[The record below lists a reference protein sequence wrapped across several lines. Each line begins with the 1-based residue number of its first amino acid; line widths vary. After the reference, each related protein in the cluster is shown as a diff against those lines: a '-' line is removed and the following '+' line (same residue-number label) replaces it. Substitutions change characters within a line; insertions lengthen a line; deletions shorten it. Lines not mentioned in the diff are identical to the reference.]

1 MTDAPHRVRRWLL
14 LVALTAAGTAGLDA
28 LDVPSPAL
36 FAGLLAAIGL
46 ALAGHAPARV
56 PRPAS
61 AAAQAVIGVVIG
73 VLAQVQTLVALA
85 ADWLP
90 VLLVSAATLVLSM
103 VAGLLLGRRRGV
115 SRLTGMLALTAGGAS
130 GLVAVSRELGGDDR
144 VVAVVQYLRVVLVTV
159 SMPLVAAVVYGASG
173 DAGSV
178 GGGSGGTATAAG
190 AATAAPLQEGHLHA
204 TWLQEGGFPAT
215 AAAVPAGPVWGWL
228 AGLLLTAVCAA
239 IGLPLARLLRVP
251 AGGLLGPM
259 TVALVLTL
267 AGATGAAQPPG
278 LLVELAFAV
287 IGWQA
292 GVRFTRES
300 LRVVAGLLPAATA
313 LIAAVVVGCAALGAV
328 LARLTGVTPLE
339 AYLATTPGGIYAV
352 VATAVSSGVD
362 VAFVV
367 AVQVLRVVMMLLV
380 APPVARLMA
389 RRRA

>member
-1 MTDAPHRVRRWLL
+1 M
-14 LVALTAAGTAGLDA
+14 
-28 LDVPSPAL
+28 
-36 FAGLLAAIGL
+36 
-46 ALAGHAPARV
+46 
-56 PRPAS
+56 
-61 AAAQAVIGVVIG
+61 
-73 VLAQVQTLVALA
+73 
-85 ADWLP
+85 
-90 VLLVSAATLVLSM
+90 
-103 VAGLLLGRRRGV
+103 
-115 SRLTGMLALTAGGAS
+115 ALTAGGAS
-130 GLVAVSRELGGDDR
+130 GLVAVSRDLGGDDR
-144 VVAVVQYLRVVLVTV
+144 AVAVVQYLRVVLVTV
-159 SMPLVAAVVYGASG
+159 SMPIVAAVVYDAPG
-173 DAGSV
+173 DAGPA
-178 GGGSGGTATAAG
+178 GAGSGGTAAAAR
-190 AATAAPLQEGHLHA
+190 AAASLQESHVHA
-204 TWLQEGGFPAT
+204 TWLQERGFPAM
-215 AAAVPAGPVWGWL
+215 AVAVPAGPVSASL

-259 TVALVLTL
+259 IVALVLTL
-267 AGATGAAQPPG
+267 AGVTGAARPPV

-367 AVQVLRVVMMLLV
+367 AVQVLRVVLMLLV

-389 RRRA
+389 RRGA

>member
-1 MTDAPHRVRRWLL
+1 MQRPPPVPQPQRR
-14 LVALTAAGTAGLDA
+14 
-28 LDVPSPAL
+28 
-36 FAGLLAAIGL
+36 
-46 ALAGHAPARV
+46 
-56 PRPAS
+56 
-61 AAAQAVIGVVIG
+61 
-73 VLAQVQTLVALA
+73 
-85 ADWLP
+85 
-90 VLLVSAATLVLSM
+90 
-103 VAGLLLGRRRGV
+103 
-115 SRLTGMLALTAGGAS
+115 
-130 GLVAVSRELGGDDR
+130 
-144 VVAVVQYLRVVLVTV
+144 
-159 SMPLVAAVVYGASG
+159 
-173 DAGSV
+173 
-178 GGGSGGTATAAG
+178 
-190 AATAAPLQEGHLHA
+190 
-204 TWLQEGGFPAT
+204 
-215 AAAVPAGPVWGWL
+215 
-228 AGLLLTAVCAA
+228 CA

-267 AGATGAAQPPG
+267 AGVTGAARPPG